1 MRNSFFNLIVV
12 GTAALALSQN
22 LAAQIE
28 TQVERLV
35 KNGAG
40 GPAPKHDLYGAWAG
54 AIGANTGAR
63 PDRVPFAGKVQ
74 AEKPSFTPAG
84 LARFKLNKPGT
95 FSTDSN
101 DPYLKCDPWGFPRN
115 LLQESKGIAFSQMP
129 DRIIILSQYARV
141 GRVVWMDGRELPKN
155 VGTKGGPKSRWY
167 GYSVGHWDGDYTLVV
182 NTNGLVDNTWL
193 DQQGHPH
200 SADMRVEERY
210 TRVSYNVLETT
221 VTVDDPKYYTKP
233 FVLTTNTYRWI
244 PSTSAEFG
252 TTGEFDEQF
261 CVPSDMDEYNRI
273 MLGSSV
279 GEDQV
284 KK

>member
-1 MRNSFFNLIVV
+1 M
-12 GTAALALSQN
+12 Q
-22 LAAQIE
+22 
-28 TQVERLV
+28 
-35 KNGAG
+35 
-40 GPAPKHDLYGAWAG
+40 
-54 AIGANTGAR
+54 
-63 PDRVPFAGKVQ
+63 
-74 AEKPSFTPAG
+74 PSPYTPAG

-95 FSTDSN
+95 YSSTTN
-101 DPYLKCDPWGFPRN
+101 DPWMVCDPFGFPRN
-115 LLQESKGIAFSQMP
+115 LLQESNGIAFSQMP
-129 DRIIILSQYARV
+129 DRIVMTSQYFRV
-141 GRVVWMDGRELPKN
+141 GRIVWMDGRELPKN

-261 CVPSDMDEYNRI
+261 CVPSEMSEYNKTIRD
-273 MLGSSV
+273 LA
-279 GEDQV
+279 Q
-284 KK
+284 

>member
-1 MRNSFFNLIVV
+1 MRNSFFNLIIV
-12 GTAALALSQN
+12 GTAALALSPN

-40 GPAPKHDLYGAWAG
+40 GPAPKRDLYGAWAG
-54 AIGANTGAR
+54 AIGANTGER
-63 PDRVPFAGKVQ
+63 PDRVPFAGKVK

-141 GRVVWMDGRELPKN
+141 GRIVWMDGRELPKN

-273 MLGSSV
+273 MLGSPI